1 MKTYRVGILGCRNRG
16 TGSARAYHVHP
27 RTEVVA
33 LCDLLTE
40 RLDTLGNELG
50 VSARFTDLDVMI
62 AETRPDIVLIATG
75 IEFHYDL
82 SMRVLEHGVNVD
94 VEKPMCAHLEQ
105 ADAMVAKAKEKGA
118 RVAVHHQ
125 RSVGPAVRAVVQALE
140 EGRIGQLRYVTCGGQ
155 GYYGGYG
162 LLNVSGHLLSHM
174 TKFTG
179 RARSVVATALT
190 DGHPVTPADVLAS
203 PMGAGT
209 IAGESITAALQFDD
223 GVVANLLQYR
233 LPKVSRA
240 GHALEFYG
248 TEGRLLWSVDAWW
261 LPQPHYVPNGEHDGW
276 QLLEPGYPEHYDPAS
291 EAYTADYWYVEE
303 YVHALDENRDHAC
316 SGDEGR
322 HELEVIMG
330 IFESAV
336 SGKRVELPQSR
347 RDHPLLRWRR
357 EAGLDDPSPMP
368 RPYYEWL
375 EAEDRRLGRDV
386 SSLSKSGAYTGLE

>member
-1 MKTYRVGILGCRNRG
+1 MKTYRVAILGCRNRG
-16 TGSARAYHVHP
+16 TGSARAYHAHP

-33 LCDLLTE
+33 LCDLLTAP
-40 RLDTLGNELG
+40 LDTLGNELG

-62 AETRPDIVLIATG
+62 AEMRPDIVGIATG
-75 IEFHYDL
+75 TELHYDL
-82 SMRVLEHGVNVD
+82 SMRALEHGVNID
-94 VEKPMCAHLEQ
+94 VEKPMCADLEQ
-105 ADAMVAKAKEKGA
+105 ADAVVAKAKEKGV

-125 RSVGPAVRAVVQALE
+125 RSVSPSVLALIRALE
-140 EGRIGQLRYVTCGGQ
+140 EGRIGQLRYVTGGGQ

-174 TKFTG
+174 RKFTG
-179 RARSVVATALT
+179 RARSMVATALT
-190 DGHPVTPADVLAS
+190 DGHPVTPADVVPAPS
-203 PMGAGT
+203 GMGT
-209 IAGESITAALQFDD
+209 IAGETITAALHFDGD
-223 GVVANLLQYR
+223 VVANILQYR

-240 GHALEFYG
+240 GHALELYG

-261 LPQPHYVPNGEHDGW
+261 LPQPHYVPGGEHDRW
-276 QLLEPGYPEHYDPAS
+276 ELLEPGYPEHYDPDS
-291 EAYTADYWYVEE
+291 GAYTSDYWYVDE
-303 YVHALDENRDHAC
+303 YVRALDENRDHTC

-322 HELEVIMG
+322 HELEIIMG

-336 SGKRVELPQSR
+336 FGKRVELPQSR

-357 EAGLDDPSPMP
+357 EAGLDDPPPMP

-386 SSLSKSGAYTGLE
+386 LSLSKSGAYTGLE